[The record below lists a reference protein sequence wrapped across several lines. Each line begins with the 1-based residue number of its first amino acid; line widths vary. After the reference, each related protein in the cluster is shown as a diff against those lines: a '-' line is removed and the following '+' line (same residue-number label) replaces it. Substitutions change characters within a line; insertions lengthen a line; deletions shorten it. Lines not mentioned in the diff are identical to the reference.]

1 MPKLKVPAVK
11 KNLDKMIDFVTD
23 GLNELDIKE
32 KDKYISKIRLAC
44 EEALVN
50 IISYAYEEEI
60 GQVEIAY
67 SYNEANNEFKI
78 ELTDAGTAFNPLEK
92 PDPDTSLPLEE
103 REIGG
108 LGIFMIKKIMDKV
121 SYKREDG
128 KNTLKM
134 IKILNSEA

>member
-134 IKILNSEA
+134 IKILNSET